1 MPIKVTCPK
10 CGHVLHAPD
19 DAGGKRGRCPNCTT
33 VLTIP
38 TESPPTGRMPTA
50 GGQSQP
56 PGNPFRP
63 GSPLPTPGGLKE
75 TADLSAQA
83 ARSLPATEPEVRP
96 TGVGTYALKEPEPR
110 FGPAGRV
117 PGAAGVS
124 ANPAPPAVRIPEPNR
139 SNLLGSEISP
149 DETQEAAIRGWKRV
163 HRGLGVIRLATW
175 LAILAPLAMTCRI
188 AYEQFVGPL
197 PEQPGLLKL
206 SQFSLA
212 EEIRIAVV
220 AIPVGLAVVLTLFG
234 RLSVARAPRSAY
246 SGGLGWASALATL
259 LGLVGLILAAFP
271 SIIEIIDDT
280 PIQGWMDPDTQ
291 SGMFQRFGLSLGGLL
306 LILAEVWLLAGLGNM
321 GAALQDRRLAGRS
334 SRLLILA
341 GLVAMLAVAGTVGY
355 LEYGSKLQHLW
366 NIHVEPHWQQI
377 AEYQALARSGGVA
390 LIGLFIGTVYLRLI
404 GAGRAAVGNWL
415 SRTSPK

>member
-1 MPIKVTCPK
+1 
-10 CGHVLHAPD
+10 
-19 DAGGKRGRCPNCTT
+19 
-33 VLTIP
+33 
-38 TESPPTGRMPTA
+38 
-50 GGQSQP
+50 
-56 PGNPFRP
+56 
-63 GSPLPTPGGLKE
+63 
-75 TADLSAQA
+75 
-83 ARSLPATEPEVRP
+83 
-96 TGVGTYALKEPEPR
+96 
-110 FGPAGRV
+110 
-117 PGAAGVS
+117 
-124 ANPAPPAVRIPEPNR
+124 
-139 SNLLGSEISP
+139 
-149 DETQEAAIRGWKRV
+149 
-163 HRGLGVIRLATW
+163 
-175 LAILAPLAMTCRI
+175 
-188 AYEQFVGPL
+188 
-197 PEQPGLLKL
+197 LLKL